1 MGPGTVAAG
10 AVGEMA
16 RVADRAAMAGLV
28 ARETQEAGTLA
39 RVAIAAAQPG
49 GVPLLEMAMAGA
61 MGTLMRAAL
70 AAAEAVELA
79 AATAQAVLSEAAQVG
94 HLEAPKERQAAG
106 PTVATM

>member
-1 MGPGTVAAG
+1 VAG
-10 AVGEMA
+10 
-16 RVADRAAMAGLV
+16 RAAMGGLV

-49 GVPLLEMAMAGA
+49 GVPPLEMAMAGA
-61 MGTLMRAAL
+61 MGTLMGAAL